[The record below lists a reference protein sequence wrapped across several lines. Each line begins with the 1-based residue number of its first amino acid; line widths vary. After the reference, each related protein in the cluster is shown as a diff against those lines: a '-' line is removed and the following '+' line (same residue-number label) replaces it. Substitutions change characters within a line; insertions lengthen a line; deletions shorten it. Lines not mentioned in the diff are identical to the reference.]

1 MYCILSKESISN
13 FFTSEDQ
20 REYIDSKDFF
30 AIQGLITKKNLYD
43 KIAGWVNYYPLFER
57 VPFYLAVMTDNYF
70 FSHTQKTSHNIF
82 MTLKWDNLPDE
93 RLPFEEQK
101 KYVLPKEQRLWNG
114 FGYFIEIYQ
123 MIKAHNFRIQPYY
136 EIKLTGNAD
145 AEDKND

>member
-70 FSHTQKTSHNIF
+70 FSHTQTIF
-82 MTLKWDNLPDE
+82 QMKDYRLKN
-93 RLPFEEQK
+93 RKNMYYQK
-101 KYVLPKEQRLWNG
+101 SKDYGMVLV
-114 FGYFIEIYQ
+114 IS
-123 MIKAHNFRIQPYY
+123 
-136 EIKLTGNAD
+136 
-145 AEDKND
+145 